1 MKTTLIVPILL
12 ILSTGA
18 RGDVIAQWTFNSPT
32 PDGDTATGTLAPSA
46 GQGTA
51 VLVGGVT
58 STFATGCTN
67 DSAASDN
74 SGWNTASFPSQGTSN
89 KIAGV
94 QFNLSTLG
102 YSDIVI
108 RWDHRVSST
117 ASKYC
122 RLQYSPDGV
131 TWLDYPT
138 PNSAVAVVSSRQS
151 YYEAQTNSLA
161 GMLEAENCAAFSFR
175 IVAEWESTAVGGAD
189 NFVTTYAT
197 NNYSRSGTIR
207 LDMVSVMGTP
217 IPGANTPPGISAF
230 SAQTLRVGQSTSPLP
245 FTIWDTED
253 PGENLTVMPSTS
265 NDAVV
270 PTANLVVA
278 GSGNNRTLTITAG
291 AQPGNATVTLDVV
304 DSGGLSNQTSF
315 PVTVL
320 PLNTAPFISEVWGTN
335 TLISTGTPPLP
346 FTVSDMESPAES
358 LSVSAN
364 SSNPALVP
372 NDAAH
377 IVFGGSGSNRT
388 ISLTPA
394 AGQIGVAP
402 MMVTVSDGTN
412 QASAI
417 FPLLVT
423 PSTNVLFYD
432 PFDYPSGSLLTNS
445 AFLWEHRSGLVG
457 QAQVTNGKLQVTTD
471 QTEDV
476 VAPLIGGPYA
486 RSNNTVLYASFK
498 MTFMTLP
505 KVTPGLFA
513 HFADGSVLRGRIY
526 AGTSNTIEGN
536 FRLFIANGSNT
547 NTSIPYILSTNVTY
561 TVVTRYDIDAAGTTV
576 WLNPSAET
584 DPGVT
589 ATDAQSAASIDSYGF
604 RQDSDLGATVLVD
617 DLRVGLSFASV
628 LPSTTTLQPIPLTY
642 ERRSGNIILSW
653 TNANFVLQSAPGPK
667 LTFTNVPGATSPF
680 TNRTTG
686 PGKFFRLKTQP

>member
-12 ILSTGA
+12 ILSATA
-18 RGDVIAQWTFNSPT
+18 YGDSIAQWNFNSPT
-32 PDGDTATGTLAPSA
+32 PDGNTATGTLAPSA

-51 VLVGGVT
+51 ALVGGAS

-74 SGWNTASFPSQGTSN
+74 SGWNTASFPGQGTSN
-89 KIAGV
+89 KTAGV
-94 QFNLSTLG
+94 QFNVSTVG

-122 RLQYSPDGV
+122 RLQYSLDGV

-138 PNSAVAVVSSRQS
+138 PNSAVAVVSSQS

-161 GMLEAENCAAFSFR
+161 GLLDVENCAAFSFR
-175 IVAEWESTAVGGAD
+175 IVAEWESTSVGGED
-189 NFVTTYAT
+189 KYVTTYGT

-207 LDMVSVMGTP
+207 FDMVSVMGTP

-230 SAQTLRVGQSTSPLP
+230 SPQTLRVGESTSPFP
-245 FTIWDTED
+245 FTIWDAQD
-253 PGENLTVMPSTS
+253 PGENLVVTASSS

-270 PTANLVVA
+270 PTANLVVG

-291 AQPGNATVTLDVV
+291 AQPGAATVTLDVL
-304 DSGGLSNQTSF
+304 DAGGLSSRTSF
-315 PVTVL
+315 LVTVL
-320 PLNTAPFISEVWGTN
+320 PLNTAPFISEVPGTN
-335 TLISTGTPPLP
+335 TLIGTGTPALP
-346 FTVSDMESPAES
+346 FTVGDMESPAES
-358 LSVSAN
+358 LIVSGS

-372 NDAAH
+372 NDAMH
-377 IVFGGSGSNRT
+377 MVFGGSGSNRT
-388 ISLTPA
+388 VSLTPA

-402 MMVTVSDGTN
+402 MTVTVSDGVN
-412 QASAI
+412 QSSAV

-423 PSTNVLFYD
+423 ASTNVLFYD
-432 PFDYPSGSLLTNS
+432 PFDYPNGSLLTNS
-445 AFLWEHRSGLVG
+445 AFLWGHRSGVFG

-498 MTFMTLP
+498 MTFVTLP
-505 KVTPGLFA
+505 RIAPGLFA
-513 HFADGSVLRGRIY
+513 HFSDGSVLRGRIY

-547 NTSIPYILSTNVTY
+547 NTLIPALLSTNVTY
-561 TVVTRYDIDAAGTTV
+561 TVVTRYDIDAASTTV
-576 WLNPSAET
+576 WLNPTAET
-584 DPGVT
+584 DHGVT
-589 ATDAQSAASIDSYGF
+589 AIDAQSASPIASYGF
-604 RQDSDLGATVLVD
+604 RQDGDLGATVLVD
-617 DLRVGLSFASV
+617 DLRVGLSFTSV
-628 LPSTTTLQPIPLTY
+628 LPLTNALQPIPLTY
-642 ERRSGNIILSW
+642 ERRAGNIILRW
-653 TNANFVLQSAPGPK
+653 TNSNFVLQSAPGPK
-667 LTFTNVPGATSPF
+667 ASFTNVPGATSPF
-680 TNRTTG
+680 TNSTMG
-686 PGKFFRLKTQP
+686 PGKYFRLKGQP